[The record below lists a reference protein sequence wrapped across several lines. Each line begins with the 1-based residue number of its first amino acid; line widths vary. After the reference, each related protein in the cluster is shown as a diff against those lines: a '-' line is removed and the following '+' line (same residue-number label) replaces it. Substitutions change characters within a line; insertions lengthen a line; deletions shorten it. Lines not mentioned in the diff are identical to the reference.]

1 MVLRRR
7 CVITVFL
14 VRHGE
19 SIGNEENRWQG
30 TADYPLSARGA
41 WQAERVAERLARHAV
56 AAIYS
61 SPLGRARQTADVL
74 GQAVGLAPRLDS
86 RLQEYDIGQLAG
98 LRMEEI
104 RQQYPAVFEAMTRP
118 GKHYVAMPGEE
129 GARPFR
135 ARITAAWDDLLRSTS
150 AGSIAVITH
159 RAVMMGLISH
169 LLGIPPEQ
177 RSPVRFYNGS
187 ISRIDVTDGRPC
199 LRWLNDTC
207 HLRSHESRVASRES

>member
-1 MVLRRR
+1 M
-7 CVITVFL
+7 ITVFL

-30 TADYPLSARGA
+30 TADYPLSARGL
-41 WQAERVAERLARHAV
+41 WQAERVAERLAGYSP
-56 AAIYS
+56 AALYS
-61 SPLGRARQTADVL
+61 SPLARARQTAEIL
-74 GQAVGLAPRLDS
+74 GRAIGLAPGLDD

-98 LRMEEI
+98 LRVEDVRE
-104 RQQYPAVFEAMTRP
+104 QYPAVFEAMTRP
-118 GKHYVAMPGEE
+118 GRHYVPMPGEE

-135 ARITAAWDDLLRSTS
+135 ARITAAWDDIVGS
-150 AGSIAVITH
+150 ATDGSIVVVTH

-169 LLGIPPEQ
+169 VLGIPPEQ

-187 ISRIDVTDGRPC
+187 ISRIDLGAGRPR

-207 HLRSHESRVASRES
+207 HLRSPGSRVPGAES